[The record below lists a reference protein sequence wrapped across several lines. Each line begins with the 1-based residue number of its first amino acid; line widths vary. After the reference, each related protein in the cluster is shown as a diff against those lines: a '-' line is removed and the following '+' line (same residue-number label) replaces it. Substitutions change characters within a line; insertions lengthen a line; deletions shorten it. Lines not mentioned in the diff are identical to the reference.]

1 MAPLYV
7 AQSTGIFHRFEALE
21 THLCL
26 SVRYAYIFHK
36 DSPMFPSGLSQETL
50 TSNTGV
56 SVQSALRHLFISYR
70 RLRCQRASNYW
81 LHSALSLLLLPVR
94 ASSRSKNLSLLTQ
107 PLFRLSQH
115 RQANTSNLLTKWA
128 SAPTST
134 LTGFKASPRY
144 DGQLAGGAAT
154 C

>member
-1 MAPLYV
+1 MNLLYV
-7 AQSTGIFHRFEALE
+7 AQKVVGHHRFEALE
-21 THLCL
+21 THVRL
-26 SVRYAYIFHK
+26 SVRYACIFHK
-36 DSPMFPSGLSQETL
+36 DSPMLPSGISQETL
-50 TSNTGV
+50 TSSTGAL
-56 SVQSALRHLFISYR
+56 VQDALKRLFRSDR

-81 LHSALSLLLLPVR
+81 LHSASSLLLLPVR

-128 SAPTST
+128 FAPTST
-134 LTGFKASPRY
+134 LTGFKTPPQY